1 MTVEQRPPRAVDD
14 PPVCPYCGGRMVRH
28 PSRYT
33 PGTYWWGCASW
44 PDCNAIASEHPN
56 GALLST
62 PADPALRR
70 LRSEAHRL
78 AGLVWGEWET
88 LDGAG
93 RDTMYRWLEVNSE
106 SGHIG
111 HMREAEV
118 AGHMREAEVA
128 EVIEK
133 LRELAGESGQT
144 G

>member
-1 MTVEQRPPRAVDD
+1 
-14 PPVCPYCGGRMVRH
+14 
-28 PSRYT
+28 
-33 PGTYWWGCASW
+33 
-44 PDCNAIASEHPN
+44 
-56 GALLST
+56 
-62 PADPALRR
+62 
-70 LRSEAHRL
+70 
-78 AGLVWGEWET
+78 
-88 LDGAG
+88 
-93 RDTMYRWLEVNSE
+93 MYRWLEVNSE